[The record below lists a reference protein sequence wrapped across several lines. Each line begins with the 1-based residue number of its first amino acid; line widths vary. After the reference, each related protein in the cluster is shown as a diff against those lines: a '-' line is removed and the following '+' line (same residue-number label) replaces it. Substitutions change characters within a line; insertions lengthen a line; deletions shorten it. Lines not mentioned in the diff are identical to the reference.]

1 MTHER
6 TSEKRD
12 VVVLGAGFSRSLS
25 CTMPMMSDLTQ
36 KVWKLFKDEL
46 RTSGIPAAP
55 PGPDDPE
62 RRFSNV
68 ESLLSQ
74 LARRYPWL
82 ERFEYHRNL
91 SYYHKIINFIADEI
105 IDSEREVDKDSEN
118 WQDYLRLV
126 DTWHRAQATVLT
138 FNYDILVERLA
149 SKTFI
154 HGYDSIT
161 PDMLD
166 PVPIFNAIYGVGSP
180 RSLSVP
186 TFSLY
191 KLHGCLTWYVH
202 RQSGE
207 GSVHRMAPPDLQ
219 WDPRLGM
226 YDQEIMKNG
235 MYKLMVPPIQGKD
248 DDYVHPIFGILW
260 ADAMNKLKKA
270 SRVVFIGY
278 SLPQM
283 DSLSIQLFRTA
294 LWERKGV
301 RVVVV
306 NTDEEM
312 QEHYKSQL
320 KLDKVEFVEDTRKFI
335 DVECAG

>member
-25 CTMPMMSDLTQ
+25 GTMPMMSDLTQ
-36 KVWKLFKDEL
+36 KVWKSFKDEL
-46 RTSGIPAAP
+46 RASGIPAESP
-55 PGPDDPE
+55 DPDDPDKS
-62 RRFSNV
+62 FSNV

-74 LARRYPWL
+74 LAWRYPWL
-82 ERFEYHRNL
+82 ERSEYHRNL
-91 SYYHKIINFIADEI
+91 GYYHKIIDFIADEI

-118 WQDYLRLV
+118 WQAYLRLV
-126 DTWHRAQATVLT
+126 DTWHRTQATVLT
-138 FNYDILVERLA
+138 FNYDTLVERLA
-149 SKTFI
+149 SKVFR
-154 HGYDSIT
+154 YESIT

-166 PVPIFNAIYGVGSP
+166 PVPILNAIYGVGSP
-180 RSLSVP
+180 RSLNVP

-235 MYKLMVPPIQGKD
+235 MYKLMVPPIHGKD

-260 ADAMNKLKKA
+260 ADAMKKLKEA

-294 LWERKGV
+294 FWKRKGV

-312 QEHYKSQL
+312 QEHYKNLL
-320 KLDKVEFVEDTRKFI
+320 KLDKVEFVGDTREFI
-335 DVECAG
+335 DMECAG

>member
-6 TSEKRD
+6 TSEEKD

-36 KVWKLFKDEL
+36 KVWKLFENEL
-46 RTSGIPAAP
+46 GASGIPAH
-55 PGPDDPE
+55 PDDPG
-62 RRFSNV
+62 RHFSNV

-82 ERFEYHRNL
+82 ERSEYHRNL
-91 SYYHKIINFIADEI
+91 GYYHKIIDFIDDEI
-105 IDSEREVDKDSEN
+105 IDSEHEVDKDSEN
-118 WQDYLRLV
+118 WRAHRQLV
-126 DTWHRAQATVLT
+126 KTWHHTQANVLT
-138 FNYDILVERLA
+138 FNYDTLVERLA
-149 SKTFI
+149 SNIF
-154 HGYDSIT
+154 GYDSIT
-161 PDMLD
+161 FDMLD
-166 PVPIFNAIYGVGSP
+166 PVPILNANYTVGSP
-180 RSLSVP
+180 KSLNVP

-202 RQSGE
+202 RQPGE
-207 GSVHRMAPPDLQ
+207 GSVHRMASPDLQ
-219 WDPRLGM
+219 WDIRLRM

-235 MYKLMVPPIQGKD
+235 MHKLMVPPIQGKD

-260 ADAMNKLKKA
+260 ADAMKKLKEA

-278 SLPQM
+278 SLPLM

-306 NTDEEM
+306 NTDEEVR
-312 QEHYKSQL
+312 EHYKKQL
-320 KLDKVEFVEDTRKFI
+320 NLDKVEFVGNTRKFI
-335 DVECAG
+335 DMECAD

>member
-46 RTSGIPAAP
+46 GASGIPAN
-55 PGPDDPE
+55 PDDPG
-62 RRFSNV
+62 RHFSNV

-82 ERFEYHRNL
+82 ERSEYHRNL
-91 SYYHKIINFIADEI
+91 GCYHKIIDFIADKITET
-105 IDSEREVDKDSEN
+105 EREVDEDSEK
-118 WQDYLRLV
+118 WQAHRRLV
-126 DTWHRAQATVLT
+126 ETWHRTQATVLT
-138 FNYDILVERLA
+138 FNYDTLVERLA
-149 SKTFI
+149 SKVVR
-154 HGYDSIT
+154 YDSIT

-166 PVPIFNAIYGVGSP
+166 PVPILNAIYGVGSP
-180 RSLSVP
+180 RSLNVP

-202 RQSGE
+202 RQPGE
-207 GSVHRMAPPDLQ
+207 GSVHRLGLRG
-219 WDPRLGM
+219 DPRVDM

-248 DDYVHPIFGILW
+248 DAYVHPIFGILW
-260 ADAMNKLKKA
+260 ADAMRKLKEA

-306 NTDEEM
+306 NNDKKM
-312 QEHYKSQL
+312 QKHYKNQL
-320 KLDKVEFVEDTRKFI
+320 KLDKFEFVEDTRKFI
-335 DVECAG
+335 DMECAC